1 MAATVQQVALEV
13 VFSAEREVSAFLEQV
28 EGELLGFGYSDR
40 ERGHVRH
47 ALQEALINALKHGN
61 GLDPKKKVRFL
72 RRITPE
78 DMQFQIIDEG
88 PGFNPDDVPDPTLV
102 ENLERPCGR
111 GLFMMRCFMDEVTF

>member
-1 MAATVQQVALEV
+1 MSLIDFSTKSAYVLKQCRGTGGSFANEVQPWQQL
-13 VFSAEREVSAFLEQV
+13 SNRWRLRLFL
-28 EGELLGFGYSDR
+28 
-40 ERGHVRH
+40 
-47 ALQEALINALKHGN
+47 APKEALINALKHGN

-111 GLFMMRCFMDEVTF
+111 GLFMMRCFMDE